1 MIDLRVYKDIV
12 LLQAPRIL
20 GLSDRNP
27 KSKTFGCFDRYYWH
41 YKLTD
46 FPNARFQEASLLLAL
61 LYKNNFEG
69 NIYFGKRKIRELV
82 KASIS
87 FWHRIQ
93 NKDGSFNEVYPNERS
108 FCATSFSTY
117 TIAES
122 LLILGEQQNM
132 DSIIKAGEWLLKN
145 NNKVVSNQMAAASL
159 ALYNVYLLTEEIK
172 FKKGAEEKIMALMKN
187 QSSEGFYP
195 EYGGYDIGYHSLT
208 LSCLCKYYFKAK
220 DEKLKL
226 SMKKG
231 LKFLNGL
238 INENG
243 TFDYSETSRKTQFL
257 YPYAFVVLESNIS
270 EKIYKGLKENK
281 IINPLWLDDRYV
293 IQLTTDYLQA
303 YLEERKCT

>member
-1 MIDLRVYKDIV
+1 MKEVYNDIV
-12 LLQAPRIL
+12 LSQIPRIL
-20 GLSDRNP
+20 GFGDREPN
-27 KSKTFGCFDRYYWH
+27 SKTVGCFDRYYWH
-41 YKLTD
+41 YKLID

-61 LYKNNFEG
+61 LYKSDFAG
-69 NIYFGKRKIRELV
+69 NIYLGKRKIEELA

-87 FWHRIQ
+87 FWDKIQ
-93 NKDGSFNEVYPNERS
+93 NKDGSFNEIYPNERS

-117 TIAES
+117 AITES
-122 LLILGEQQNM
+122 LLIFGEQQKLN
-132 DSIIKAGEWLLKN
+132 SVIKAGEWLLKN
-145 NNKVVSNQMAAASL
+145 NNKVVSNQIAAASL
-159 ALYNVYLLTEEIK
+159 ALYNIYLLTDEMR
-172 FKKGAEEKIMALMKN
+172 FKKGAEEKSMALMKN

-195 EYGGYDIGYHSLT
+195 EYGGCDIGYHSLT

-238 INENG
+238 INGNG

-281 IINPLWLDDRYV
+281 IINPHWLDDRYV
-293 IQLTTDYLQA
+293 IQLTTDYLWT
-303 YLEERKCT
+303 YLEERKCI